1 MVGWRRCAR
10 YKRLFDLVE
19 NQLVIVVKMF
29 ELDCRIGGSTT
40 IIFLRGRDVKG
51 V

>member
-10 YKRLFDLVE
+10 YKRLFDLVD
-19 NQLVIVVKMF
+19 NQLVIVVNVF
-29 ELDCRIGGSTT
+29 ELDCRIGGLAT